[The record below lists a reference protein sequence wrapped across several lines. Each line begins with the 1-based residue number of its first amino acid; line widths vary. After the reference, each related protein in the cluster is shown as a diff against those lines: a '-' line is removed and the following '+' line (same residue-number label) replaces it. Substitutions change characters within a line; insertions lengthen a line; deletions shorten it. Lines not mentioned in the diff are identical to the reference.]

1 MTARLAPVPRT
12 IRPRSRQFHVVLGP
26 DTRRRGAVRYWVLL
40 TAALTATFLLLVYSR
55 IALDRR
61 AFVLEDVERR
71 IELAE
76 AEYWDL
82 RLQVAQLQS
91 PERISGLAT
100 EMGMVYP
107 EVVRTI
113 DVPGLGSPG
122 PGIDERWIDLKVLL
136 GAQP

>member
-1 MTARLAPVPRT
+1 MTVRLQPAARPL
-12 IRPRSRQFHVVLGP
+12 RPRRRDFHVVVGP
-26 DTRRRGAVRYWVLL
+26 GARRRGSVRYWVLL

-61 AFVLEDVERR
+61 AFLLEDIERR

-82 RLQVAQLQS
+82 RLEVAELQS

-100 EMGMVYP
+100 EMGMIYP
-107 EVVRTI
+107 ESVQTI
-113 DVPGLGSPG
+113 EVPGLGSPR
-122 PGIDERWIDLKVLL
+122 PGVDERWVDLKVLL